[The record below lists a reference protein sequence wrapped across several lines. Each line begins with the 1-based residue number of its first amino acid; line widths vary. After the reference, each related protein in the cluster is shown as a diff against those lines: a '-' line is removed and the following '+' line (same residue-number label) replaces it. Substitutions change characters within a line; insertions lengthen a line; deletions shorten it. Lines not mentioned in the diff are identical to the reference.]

1 MKNKLFGLALAGAM
15 LVATPFTALAEN
27 RGGGG
32 HFGGGH
38 SYSEGARGSRGG
50 GEHFNGGH
58 YGGRDFDRGYRDR
71 DGHYRGSR
79 GGVYFG
85 YSAPYSYGY
94 TAPNP
99 CGYYDAAGYWHA
111 DPACYGPAAVY

>member
-15 LVATPFTALAEN
+15 LVATPFAALAAD
-27 RGGGG
+27 RGGERGRS
-32 HFGGGH
+32 GGGH

-50 GEHFNGGH
+50 DEHFGGR
-58 YGGRDFDRGYRDR
+58 RDFDHDRRDR
-71 DGHYRGSR
+71 DDYDRGYYRG
-79 GGVYFG
+79 GAY
-85 YSAPYSYGY
+85 YSAPYAYGY